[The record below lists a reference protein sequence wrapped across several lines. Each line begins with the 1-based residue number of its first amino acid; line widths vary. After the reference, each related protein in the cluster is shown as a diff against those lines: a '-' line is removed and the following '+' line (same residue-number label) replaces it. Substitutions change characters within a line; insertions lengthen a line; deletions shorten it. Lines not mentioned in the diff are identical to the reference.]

1 MSPRGEIHFP
11 LYRSEVA
18 EAGEVKKNFL
28 QLLQRKGVVYV
39 YVLDI
44 CSLKVVV
51 LFFFFPLNSRVSK
64 LRNAKVKVAYA
75 TVICCLL
82 CICIMMHYLIVIR
95 SHAVLST
102 GSQPC
107 SLCRIDCA
115 H

>member
-18 EAGEVKKNFL
+18 EAGEVKKKLSSTVTEEGSCLCVCIRHL
-28 QLLQRKGVVYV
+28 QPKGGCFV
-39 YVLDI
+39 
-44 CSLKVVV
+44 
-51 LFFFFPLNSRVSK
+51 FFFPLNSRVSK

>member
-51 LFFFFPLNSRVSK
+51 FFFFSFKFKSF
-64 LRNAKVKVAYA
+64 KVKK
-75 TVICCLL
+75 CQ
-82 CICIMMHYLIVIR
+82 
-95 SHAVLST
+95 S
-102 GSQPC
+102 
-107 SLCRIDCA
+107 
-115 H
+115 